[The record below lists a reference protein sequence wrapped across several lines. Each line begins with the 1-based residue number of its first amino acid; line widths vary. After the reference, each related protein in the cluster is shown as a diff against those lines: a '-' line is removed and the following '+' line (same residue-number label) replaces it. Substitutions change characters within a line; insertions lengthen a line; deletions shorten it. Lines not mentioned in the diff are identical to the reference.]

1 MFFPVASAEPHG
13 GGGEV
18 GHGHVHLPNKVR
30 SVWLLNKIIPG
41 NWIMSSLNIK
51 HSSKIMPANLEN
63 IELLKS
69 LLKKLRLSYFNK
81 HMIKKSYSVN
91 LRNSTCHQILD

>member
-1 MFFPVASAEPHG
+1 MFFPVASAEPHGG

-30 SVWLLNKIIPG
+30 SVWLLNKIIPD

-51 HSSKIMPANLEN
+51 NISKLMPSYLEK

-69 LLKKLRLSYFNK
+69 LLK
-81 HMIKKSYSVN
+81 
-91 LRNSTCHQILD
+91 QP

>member
-30 SVWLLNKIIPG
+30 SVWLLNKIIPD
-41 NWIMSSLNIK
+41 NWIMSSLYFKNI
-51 HSSKIMPANLEN
+51 SKIMPANLEN

-69 LLKKLRLSYFNK
+69 LLKKLKRTHDKN
-81 HMIKKSYSVN
+81 SYSVKKQYLPSN
-91 LRNSTCHQILD
+91 TWLAY